1 MRPTPFTIL
10 MIDDDLEDQAIMQ
23 RAWRCT
29 GNTNPIQAVRDGEE
43 AIAYLTGEG
52 EYSDRSRFPY
62 PAFITL
68 DLKMARGDGLSVLE
82 HLKSRPEWAVIPTAV
97 LTGSTDT
104 DDIKKVYM
112 LGASS
117 YHVKPSTFEGLA
129 GLLKILLD
137 YWMTCEVPRVDVT
150 GKQLKTDSS
159 GKLGERFP
167 QGE

>member
-1 MRPTPFTIL
+1 

-29 GNTNPIQAVRDGEE
+29 GNSNPIQAVRDGEE
-43 AIAYLTGEG
+43 AIAYLKGEG
-52 EYSDRSRFPY
+52 EYSDRSHFPY

-150 GKQLKTDSS
+150 GRQLKTDSS

-167 QGE
+167 QPE